1 MTMCPKLVKIHD
13 IERNRS
19 CIEEWR
25 ISMTIDLNKMKARL
39 EAKRDELRSNIANLT
54 EAKPTPVDPIEA
66 SDGHQEF
73 EDTAVDSLEMQQEQ
87 SILVNE
93 QALLTQVERA
103 LERIDNG
110 TYGKC
115 VNCGQPIPEKRLEA
129 IPWAERDVKC
139 EELVEQRNLSRE
151 ELYQEETS

>member
-1 MTMCPKLVKIHD
+1 
-13 IERNRS
+13 
-19 CIEEWR
+19 
-25 ISMTIDLNKMKARL
+25 MTINLEQIKKRL
-39 EAKRDELRSNIANLT
+39 EAKRAELQENIEGLT
-54 EAKPTPVDPIEA
+54 EAHPKPVGAIEA
-66 SDGHQEF
+66 NEDPQDF
-73 EDTAVDSLEMQQEQ
+73 EDIAVDFLETQQEQ
-87 SILVNE
+87 SLLVNE
-93 QALLTQVERA
+93 QALLTEVERA
-103 LERIDNG
+103 LERIEDG